1 MREAIHPASKMGQ
14 KGQPSISS
22 PSSIQLIT
30 AQTGSTGKMNKRK
43 VYGTENPQDDM
54 QKDLVEF
61 SEHEWFQTGV
71 EFVLSYVSKPS
82 VNNPDCAHKLGDWSG
97 HARRTSQ
104 VHIPWVVPCQCK
116 AHCYNLRP
124 QPSTATLDGRLRWMS
139 F

>member
-1 MREAIHPASKMGQ
+1 MGQ

-71 EFVLSYVSKPS
+71 EFVLSLERPCPS
-82 VNNPDCAHKLGDWSG
+82 YISSAHSLGRAMSM
-97 HARRTSQ
+97 Q
-104 VHIPWVVPCQCK
+104 
-116 AHCYNLRP
+116 
-124 QPSTATLDGRLRWMS
+124 STLL
-139 F
+139 